1 MISTSEAA
9 WPDHFAKRSDSISLM
24 IVSAHLSIVLLPVY
38 VAAALGPGWNTVL
51 CWVLFGT
58 GMNGILNL
66 MHECAHY
73 HVFRERRWS
82 DALGRWVIGPMVFA
96 NFDSYRRRHWDH
108 HRFAGVEGET
118 KDTYLID
125 IQGKNL
131 FWFWC
136 RCAFMIEALRKFA
149 GQADPRATADG
160 GGLKIWRV
168 LVFHVMFLISL
179 LVISFAFNR
188 SQGLELVALSALV
201 SYGVV
206 FVYGLASLT
215 VFMAALRAIAEHQQ
229 YDDESAHRGYAA
241 LRNFSCNT
249 LSRFLMGCYGFG
261 EHYTHHQIPGIPYYH
276 LKAAAFE
283 AAKSDPAAAA
293 RKGYFQVLGEI
304 IAGSNAR
311 R

>member
-24 IVSAHLSIVLLPVY
+24 IVAAHLSIVLLPVY

-82 DALGRWVIGPMVFA
+82 DALGRGVIGPMVFA

-108 HRFAGVEGET
+108 HRFVGVEGET
-118 KDTYLID
+118 KGTYLID
-125 IQGKNL
+125 IRGTKL
-131 FWFWC
+131 FAFWC
-136 RCAFMIEALRKFA
+136 RCAFMIEELRKFA
-149 GQADPRATADG
+149 GQADPGATAD

-168 LVFHVMFLISL
+168 LVFHAMFSISL
-179 LVISFAFNR
+179 LVVSFAFNG
-188 SQGLELVALSALV
+188 SKGLEVVALSALI

-206 FVYGLASLT
+206 FLYGLASLT

-276 LKAAAFE
+276 LKAAACE

-293 RKGYFQVLGEI
+293 RKGYFQVLGDI